1 MVKEKVSEADK
12 GNGEDEQMAAAEPQ
26 VDSSKIK
33 NGGLDKNLQTD
44 LGA

>member
-1 MVKEKVSEADK
+1 MSEAAK
-12 GNGEDEQMAAAEPQ
+12 GNGDDEQTAAAEPW